1 MIDASP
7 PAAGQ
12 ASHAGGTILLVT
24 IGYPPDQVGGT
35 EVYVQGLGETLMA
48 RGWQVTVA
56 CLEEFS
62 DPNAPGIRRRD
73 TALNGLPVHRI
84 GLNQARLNTSGLAFD
99 DQLRLSIA
107 AEFLHVLDEVRP
119 ALVHVHPLRLGV
131 FNDIISAAHQR
142 GIPSVFT
149 FHSSTTTC
157 PRGDMLYMGSEDCD
171 GRLDQARCSACLMQ
185 NRGVPTALAHALAQ
199 VPQFVWAATHAVCKP
214 IEPLRKVASL
224 ASLPLSIGW
233 LRRNWDTCTGLSA
246 RVVAVCEWVKRA
258 SELNGVPTEKI
269 LLSRHGLRIPSR
281 MVRRPVDVLPV
292 FGYLGRCSPEK
303 GIDCLVDAVAQV
315 PPEVKFTVEIC
326 SATLT
331 KDYHHAEEA
340 QCVMRVR
347 DLAARDPRVRLL
359 PGVSDERL
367 AETLAGWDA
376 LLVPSLWFESGPQVV
391 YEAFA
396 VQTPVI
402 GSRRGGIA
410 ELVRH
415 GVTGFLHDPGDSH
428 ALARLMADN
437 ALNVAPLRALRAN
450 IPPQRT
456 VASVTQDM
464 EALYCELL
472 GATKA
477 GVTASVR

>member
-1 MIDASP
+1 MIDSSP
-7 PAAGQ
+7 PVAGRVAR
-12 ASHAGGTILLVT
+12 ASGVILLVT

-35 EVYVQGLGETLMA
+35 EVYVQGLGETLLA
-48 RGWQVTVA
+48 RGWQVAVA

-62 DPNAPGIRRRD
+62 DPDAPGIRRRD
-73 TALNGLPVHRI
+73 TALNGLPVYRI

-107 AEFLHVLDEVRP
+107 DEFLRVLDELKP

-157 PRGDMLYMGSEDCD
+157 PRGDMLYMGREDCD
-171 GRLDQARCSACLMQ
+171 GRLDQTRCSACLMQ
-185 NRGVPTALAHALAQ
+185 NRGLPEGLARTLAHM
-199 VPQFVWAATHAVCKP
+199 PMGVWQATFAVCKP
-214 IEPLRKVASL
+214 VRPLRKVASL
-224 ASLPLSIGW
+224 ASLPMSIGW

-281 MVRRPVDVLPV
+281 VVRRPAGAPPV

-303 GIDCLVDAVAQV
+303 GIECLVNALAQV
-315 PPEVKFTVEIC
+315 PPEVKFTMEIC

-331 KDYHHAEEA
+331 KDYHHAAEA
-340 QCVMRVR
+340 QCVKRVR
-347 DLAARDPRVRLL
+347 DLATRDPRVRLL

-367 AETLAGWDA
+367 ADTLAGWDA

-410 ELVRH
+410 ELVQH
-415 GVTGFLHDPGDSH
+415 GVTGFLHAPGDSE
-428 ALARLMADN
+428 ALARLLTEN
-437 ALNVAPLRALRAN
+437 ARDAAPLRALRAN

>member
-1 MIDASP
+1 MTDSTFDSERRLAR
-7 PAAGQ
+7 
-12 ASHAGGTILLVT
+12 AGGTILLVT

-35 EVYVQGLGETLMA
+35 EVYVQGLGETLLA
-48 RGWQVTVA
+48 RGWRVAVA

-62 DPNAPGIRRRD
+62 APDAPAIRRRD

-84 GLNQARLNTSGLAFD
+84 GLNQAKLNTSGLAFD
-99 DQLRLSIA
+99 DALRRRIA
-107 AEFLHVLDEVRP
+107 GEFLRVLDELKP

-131 FNDIISAAHQR
+131 FNDIIAAAHQR
-142 GIPSVFT
+142 GIPAVFT

-157 PRGDMLYMGSEDCD
+157 PRGDMLYLGREDCD
-171 GRLDQARCSACLMQ
+171 GRLDQSRCSACLMQ
-185 NRGVPTALAHALAQ
+185 NRGLPVPLAHALAR
-199 VPQFVWAATHAVCKP
+199 VPQVVWAATYAACKP
-214 IEPLRKVASL
+214 IRLLRKVASL

-258 SELNGVPTEKI
+258 SELNGVPAGKI

-281 MVRRPVDVLPV
+281 EVRRPADAPPV

-303 GIDCLVDAVAQV
+303 GIESLVDALAQV
-315 PPEVKFTVEIC
+315 PAEVKFTVEIC

-331 KDYHHAEEA
+331 KQYHHAEEA
-340 QCVMRVR
+340 HCVRRVR

-359 PGVSDERL
+359 PGVPDDRL

-396 VQTPVI
+396 VQTPII

-415 GVTGFLHDPGDSH
+415 GVTGFLHDPGDSA
-428 ALARLMADN
+428 ALARLLTEN
-437 ALNVAPLRALRAN
+437 ARDVSQLRALRAN

-464 EALYCELL
+464 EALYHELL
-472 GATKA
+472 ANAKKVDA
-477 GVTASVR
+477 VPAA